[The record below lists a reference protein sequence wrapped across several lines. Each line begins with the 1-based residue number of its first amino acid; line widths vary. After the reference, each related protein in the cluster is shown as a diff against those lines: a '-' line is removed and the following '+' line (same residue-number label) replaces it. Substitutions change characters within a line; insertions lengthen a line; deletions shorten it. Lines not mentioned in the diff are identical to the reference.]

1 MRTKTC
7 VAAVLVVAACAV
19 PTVTSAGRP
28 HPYASPVAAAPAPP
42 QELAEGDPAFYM
54 APDPIPAGTHGD
66 LIRFQLAD
74 DSGRFRI
81 FRIMYL
87 SETIAGAPTVV
98 TGLVMVPG
106 GLAPFGGFR
115 MLLDG
120 HGSTGL
126 ADRCA
131 PSQNVETQPIPL
143 GIDVYSSNAES
154 FVIASTDFEG
164 LGGPGSHPLLVGISA
179 GRGMLDSGRAARQL
193 PGIYVGNETG
203 ILGFSEGGHAAL
215 WATQLAAEWTP
226 EQPIFGSVI
235 ASPASEVVQLVHD
248 SVGNPDFEA
257 LAAGIVAGLAVA
269 YPEAQAARGSVLT
282 TSGQELITGW
292 NEQCFYESV
301 TTSGGAFLSTDPTTT
316 EPFASLLAANVA
328 GAFATPT
335 PLLVLHS
342 SEDERIPVAQSEVL
356 LARLCGLGQVVER
369 RVVSGSHASSAVAA
383 AREGVD
389 WLVGLAGGTPPTSTC
404 GG

>member
-1 MRTKTC
+1 MS
-7 VAAVLVVAACAV
+7 VGLAAVAV
-19 PTVTSAGRP
+19 
-28 HPYASPVAAAPAPP
+28 PVAATAARVAPTAAGPAAP
-42 QELAEGDPAFYM
+42 QEFAEGDPVFYTP
-54 APDPIPAGTHGD
+54 PDPIPAGMHGD

-74 DSGRFRI
+74 DSGRSRMY
-81 FRIMYL
+81 RIMYL
-87 SETIAGAPTVV
+87 SETIAGVPTVV
-98 TGLVMVPG
+98 TGLVLVPG

-143 GIDVYSSNAES
+143 GIDMYSSNADS
-154 FVIASTDFEG
+154 LVVASTDFEG
-164 LGGPGSHPLLVGISA
+164 LGGPGSHPFLVGISA

-193 PGIYVGNETG
+193 PGVYVGHETA

-226 EQPIFGSVI
+226 EQPILGSVI
-235 ASPASEVVQLVHD
+235 ASPASEVVQLVHE
-248 SVGNPDFEA
+248 SVGNPEFEA
-257 LAAGIVAGLAVA
+257 LAVGIVAGLAVA
-269 YPEAQAARGSVLT
+269 YPEAQDALGTVLT
-282 TSGQELITGW
+282 TSGQELITAW
-292 NEQCFYESV
+292 NDQCFHESV
-301 TTSGGAFLSTDPTTT
+301 TTSGGAFLATDPTTT

-328 GAFATPT
+328 GTVATPT

-356 LARLCGLGQVVER
+356 LTRLCGAGQVVER
-369 RVVSGSHASSAVAA
+369 RVVPGVHASGAA
-383 AREGVD
+383 AAAQEGVD
-389 WLVGLAGGTPPTSTC
+389 WLVGIASGTPPTSSC